1 MQAVILAGG
10 RGKRLGAQENG
21 TLKPLIDIGGSPL
34 LMRVM
39 EIFFSQ
45 GVDEI
50 IVALGFRAADLLETL
65 ERKIPWQRGSFRRER
80 PGLASATFNNPGS
93 GTSRVLFA
101 DTGQET
107 ATAGRLRRLRPLIG
121 PEETFF
127 MTYCDGLG
135 NIDLGS
141 LLKWHH
147 AHGKLATV
155 TAVRPPERFGILE
168 LQEDSVV
175 SFREKPLDDHRWING
190 GFFALEERVLDL
202 IPEDGTSWEKCTL
215 AELART
221 GQLMAWRHE
230 GFWAC
235 LDTHKD
241 REELERILQG
251 SETPPWLSLETGV
264 TAP

>member
-1 MQAVILAGG
+1 MKAVILAGG
-10 RGKRLGAQENG
+10 RGKRLGAQEHG
-21 TLKPLIDIGGSPL
+21 TLKPLIDLGGSPL
-34 LMRVM
+34 LVRVM
-39 EIFFSQ
+39 EIFFAQ
-45 GVDEI
+45 GVEEI

-65 ERKIPWQRGSFRRER
+65 EREIPWQRGSFRRER
-80 PGLASATFNNPGS
+80 PGLASASLSSQS
-93 GTSRVLFA
+93 GTARVTFA
-101 DTGQET
+101 DTGMET
-107 ATAGRLRRLRPLIG
+107 ATAGRLRRLSPLVG

-127 MTYCDGLG
+127 MTYCDGLA

-141 LLKWHH
+141 LLKWHR

-190 GFFALEERVLDL
+190 GFFALEGRVLDL
-202 IPEDGTSWEKCTL
+202 IPGDGTSWEKCTL

-241 REELERILQG
+241 REELERILQEG
-251 SETPPWLSLETGV
+251 ETPPWLSCETGV
-264 TAP
+264 TIR